1 MKLSLKMSLLT
12 IGLAALTLLLC
23 GVIVLRS
30 VEERTVSSARES
42 AKAQLGYLSDAFL
55 IATDWEA
62 ADALSERAQKSRWQ
76 YLFRRLD
83 RGEAQ
88 RQLLYAGETL
98 YNSGTL
104 ALDRVLGAEDERLIE
119 VQGRYGVAVRRTVE
133 NGCTVC
139 LLYDCTDQIH
149 GLDSL
154 RRTLLSVGAIAFV
167 LLTAAALLLTTAA
180 LSPLRELERAARR
193 MAGGDYETPIPARHP
208 DEVGSLANSFET
220 MRRAVQNHLM
230 ELSEVAEERKL
241 LLGALTHEMK
251 TPMTAIVG
259 YSEALNTL
267 RLSKEQR
274 EECVRYLHRESRR
287 LERLTQK
294 MMRLITLDGG
304 EPIALLP
311 LTGEELLRVLDPM
324 LGPIAAN
331 NGTALSM
338 DLDAFI
344 TEGDL
349 DVMCSVIVNLF
360 DNAVSAGA
368 KHVGIFGT
376 ANAVTVRDDGAG
388 MEPEVLARVTEP
400 FYRADKARSRTGGHA
415 GLGLALVKRI
425 VALHDGAL
433 SFVSA
438 PGKGTT
444 VTVRLHVPK
453 EERV

>member
-1 MKLSLKMSLLT
+1 MSLRT

-23 GVIVLRS
+23 SVIVLRS

-349 DVMCSVIVNLF
+349 DLMCSVIVNLF

-376 ANAVTVRDDGAG
+376 ANAVPVRDDGAG